1 MCISLVFILIELQYN
16 IKFYEGDTCYL
27 PSSDNHG
34 ITVKRKVF
42 QGWWMLFILVLI
54 VMKLQEKIKSYMTR
68 VVNVIYASFDTSVS
82 IILIGV
88 QFEFMLNSFF
98 VKKIMYLI

>member
-1 MCISLVFILIELQYN
+1 
-16 IKFYEGDTCYL
+16 
-27 PSSDNHG
+27 
-34 ITVKRKVF
+34 
-42 QGWWMLFILVLI
+42 MLFILVLI